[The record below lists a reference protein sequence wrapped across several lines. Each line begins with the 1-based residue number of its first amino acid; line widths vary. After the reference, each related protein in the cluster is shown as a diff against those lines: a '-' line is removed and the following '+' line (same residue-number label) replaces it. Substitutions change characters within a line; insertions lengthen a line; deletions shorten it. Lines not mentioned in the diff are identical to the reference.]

1 MIVLDAS
8 VVIAYLEPTDAHHE
22 SATELVVDL
31 VADGEHDLVL
41 HPLTAAEVL
50 AGFVRFG
57 TEEQAWA
64 DLASIGFVVRGLGEG
79 PAAAL
84 LIARTRMQ
92 SRLKMPDAVVL
103 ATALHHGGVV
113 ASYDDALRAAAGK
126 HGVLYAAGEVR

>member
-8 VVIAYLEPTDAHHE
+8 VVIAFLEPTDAHHE
-22 SATELVVDL
+22 SAAQLVVDL
-31 VADGEHDLVL
+31 VAEGEHDLVL

-64 DLASIGFVVRGLGEG
+64 DLASIGFVVRGFGEG
-79 PAAAL
+79 PVAAL
-84 LIARTRMQ
+84 VLARTRMQ

-103 ATALHHGGVV
+103 ATALYGGGAV
-113 ASYDDALRAAAGK
+113 ATYDDALRAAAQER
-126 HGVLYAAGEVR
+126 GVLHPAG